1 MKRSSLIYGFNPY
14 ALRSAGRNDPLVAV
28 SLQELARIGI
38 PARKAPRVMQ
48 ELQAAQAGA
57 PHCGAAVVGAPPAAK
72 TAPRAGT
79 SPYYFIAPGAAVC
92 YNGCT
97 APLGRGE
104 LHRLRGSQPRRRE

>member
-48 ELQAAQAGA
+48 ELQLYVYLLPTRACAGA
-57 PHCGAAVVGAPPAAK
+57 KRCSSWRATLRRSCGR
-72 TAPRAGT
+72 RADRGKNR
-79 SPYYFIAPGAAVC
+79 APGGNIPVLFYC
-92 YNGCT
+92 PGGCGV
-97 APLGRGE
+97 L
-104 LHRLRGSQPRRRE
+104 